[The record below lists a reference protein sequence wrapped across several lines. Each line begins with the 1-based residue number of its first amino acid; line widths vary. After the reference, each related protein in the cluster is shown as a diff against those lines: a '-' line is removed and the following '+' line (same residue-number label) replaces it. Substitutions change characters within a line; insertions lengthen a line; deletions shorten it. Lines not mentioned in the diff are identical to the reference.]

1 MKKLDSWGYLRYSNA
16 MVYISET
23 FRNTYLEL
31 RQTEDG
37 RIEAL
42 YRNYVVAELDAATQ
56 KLVDRKIRKV

>member
-23 FRNTYLEL
+23 LRNTYLEL

-42 YRNYVVAELDAATQ
+42 YRNYVVAELDTTTQ